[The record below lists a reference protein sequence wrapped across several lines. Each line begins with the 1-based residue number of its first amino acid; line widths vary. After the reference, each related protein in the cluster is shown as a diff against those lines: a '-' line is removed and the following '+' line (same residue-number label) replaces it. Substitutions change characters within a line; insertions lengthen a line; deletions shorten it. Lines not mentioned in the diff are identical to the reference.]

1 MLGLAATLSHTAIV
15 WLIAFGG
22 MYFNLGFIIMMMRI
36 PILHGLQPV
45 TFTAPGAPEHPY
57 CAIVWLIAFGGMYF
71 SQKFTAEAAEPWL
84 QLVSAFIILGHR
96 LTYRAFNGDDER
108 RHHGL

>member
-22 MYFNLGFIIMMMRI
+22 MYFSQKFIMMMRI

-57 CAIVWLIAFGGMYF
+57 CG
-71 SQKFTAEAAEPWL
+71 TENDEPL
-84 QLVSAFIILGHR
+84 KARYV
-96 LTYRAFNGDDER
+96 R
-108 RHHGL
+108 R